1 MRSASSAKSLISK
14 VLLGAVVCVPLVFGA
29 LPALASDAAGK
40 FTVRGVGS
48 NPCSAVQASL
58 KSNDKIAGSLYLS
71 WLMGYASAYN
81 RHVPQTFDILP
92 TSAGGDLLGIVMAVC
107 RVSPNA
113 SLETAT
119 AQSLSAVAAMRLTRE
134 TPIVKVTADGKT
146 VEIRQEA
153 LTNLQQNLSEKGLYR
168 GPVNGVSSPALVA
181 AIKAI
186 QTREKLEVTGLP
198 DIDTM
203 IRAILKK

>member
-1 MRSASSAKSLISK
+1 MLRAPSAKSLMTRALCGAAVSLP
-14 VLLGAVVCVPLVFGA
+14 LLFSA
-29 LPALASDAAGK
+29 LPASASDAAGK

-48 NPCSAVQASL
+48 NACSAVLTSL
-58 KSNDKIAGSLYLS
+58 KDDKIATSLYGS

-81 RHVPQTFDILP
+81 RNVAQTFDILP
-92 TSAGGDLLGIVMAVC
+92 TPTGSDLMGIVMAVC
-107 RVSPNA
+107 RISPTA

-119 AQSLSAVAAMRLTRE
+119 AQALTAVSAMRLTRE
-134 TPIVKVTADGKT
+134 TPLVKVVSDGKS
-146 VEIRQEA
+146 VDIRQEA
-153 LTNLQQNLSEKGLYR
+153 VTNLQQALLDKGLYR

-181 AIKAI
+181 SIKTL
-186 QTREKLEVTGLP
+186 QTREKLAPTGLP

>member
-1 MRSASSAKSLISK
+1 
-14 VLLGAVVCVPLVFGA
+14 
-29 LPALASDAAGK
+29 
-40 FTVRGVGS
+40 
-48 NPCSAVQASL
+48 
-58 KSNDKIAGSLYLS
+58 
-71 WLMGYASAYN
+71 MGYTSAYN
-81 RHVPQTFDILP
+81 RHVPPTFDILP

-168 GPVNGVSSPALVA
+168 GPLNGVSSPALVA

>member
-1 MRSASSAKSLISK
+1 
-14 VLLGAVVCVPLVFGA
+14 
-29 LPALASDAAGK
+29 
-40 FTVRGVGS
+40 
-48 NPCSAVQASL
+48 
-58 KSNDKIAGSLYLS
+58 
-71 WLMGYASAYN
+71 
-81 RHVPQTFDILP
+81 LP

-168 GPVNGVSSPALVA
+168 GPLNGVSSPALVA

>member
-1 MRSASSAKSLISK
+1 MRSASSTKSLISK

-58 KSNDKIAGSLYLS
+58 KSNDKIAGYT
-71 WLMGYASAYN
+71 SAYN

-168 GPVNGVSSPALVA
+168 GPLNGVSSPALVA